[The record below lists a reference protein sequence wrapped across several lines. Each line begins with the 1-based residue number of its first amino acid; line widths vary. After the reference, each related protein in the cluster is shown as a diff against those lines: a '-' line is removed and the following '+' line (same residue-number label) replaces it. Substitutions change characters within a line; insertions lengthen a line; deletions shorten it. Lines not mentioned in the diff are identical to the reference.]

1 MGEDTELLERL
12 RAGDEPAFDELIG
25 RYHTRLVRLARAF
38 VANNQSAED
47 VAQDTW
53 VAVIRGVERFEGR
66 SSLQTWLYR
75 ICVNRARSRGLA
87 DHRYLTV
94 DPSQASV
101 DPGRFGSNGAWVEPL
116 EPWSNI
122 DDRMFAQAMAP
133 FVLAVIDG
141 LPEGQRQVVTLRDV
155 EGLTSSETC
164 EVLGITETHQRV
176 LLHRARARL
185 RTAIEAEQRDR

>member
-12 RAGDEPAFDELIG
+12 RSGDETAFDELIG
-25 RYHTRLVRLARAF
+25 RYHTRLVRLARTF
-38 VANNQSAED
+38 VANQQSAED
-47 VAQDTW
+47 VVQDTW
-53 VAVIRGVERFEGR
+53 LAVIRGVERFEGR

-87 DHRYLTV
+87 DHRLVPIDST
-94 DPSQASV
+94 PASV
-101 DPGRFGSNGAWVEPL
+101 DPARFASSGAWAEPL

-122 DDRMFAQAMAP
+122 DDRLFAQAMAP
-133 FVLAVIDG
+133 VLLSAIDR

-155 EGLTSSETC
+155 DGLTSSQTC
-164 EVLGITETHQRV
+164 DVLGITETNQRV

-185 RTAIEAEQRDR
+185 RTAVESEQRGA